1 MPDSDSAAAL
11 EAPGS
16 TSPAVTAFGLKLPP
30 FWPGYPALWFAQ
42 VEAQFLTRAITRQET
57 KFAHVIS
64 SLQPDVAQEVRDF
77 IIAPSAMDR
86 YDKLKSELIK
96 RTGVSEQKQ
105 IHQLLTAVEL
115 GDRKPTQLLRRMR
128 QLLGESTLEEGILK
142 QLFLQRLPNNVRII
156 LASSSDS
163 VSIEQLA
170 ELADRILEISSPL
183 SVSAVECTPASTTV
197 TRGSAVSSSP
207 PRVSAEVQQLSRQ
220 DTQLTAQVQALTS
233 SLQEDRRSR
242 SQHRGASHPLRRP
255 SSSKSPRRQQ
265 RHQGGECWYHWTY
278 GDRARKCVSPCS
290 SSRRRSTSHS
300 TPPSPSQSYPQ
311 GNELAKE

>member
-1 MPDSDSAAAL
+1 MPDSDPAAAAT
-11 EAPGS
+11 APGS
-16 TSPAVTAFGLKLPP
+16 TGPAVTAFGLKLPP
-30 FWPGYPALWFAQ
+30 YWPGDPALWFAQ

-64 SLQPDVAQEVRDF
+64 SLQPEVAQEVRDF
-77 IIAPSAMDR
+77 IIAPPAKDR
-86 YDKLKSELIK
+86 YDKLKSELVK
-96 RTGVSEQKQ
+96 RTGVSEQKR
-105 IHQLLTAVEL
+105 IHQLLNAEEL

-170 ELADRILEISSPL
+170 ELADRILEISSPFSL
-183 SVSAVECTPASTTV
+183 SAVECTPASTTV
-197 TRGSAVSSSP
+197 SSSP
-207 PRVSAEVQQLSRQ
+207 PQVSAEVQQLSRQ
-220 DTQLTAQVQALTS
+220 VTQLTAQVQALTS

-242 SQHRGASHPLRRP
+242 SQHRDASHPPRRP
-255 SSSKSPRRQQ
+255 SRSKSPRRQQ
-265 RHQGGECWYHWTY
+265 HHQGAECWYHWTY

-290 SSRRRSTSHS
+290 SSRRHSTSHS
-300 TPPSPSQSYPQ
+300 TPSTSQSYPQ
-311 GNELAKE
+311 GNDLAKE